1 MLPASSS
8 RKAKLLFVARMPLT
22 LRVTLSRCISVPTT
36 ATRLPDSDTGSAKVM
51 VSLPVVAST

>member
-22 LRVTLSRCISVPTT
+22 LRVTLSRCMSVPTM
-36 ATRLPDSDTGSAKVM
+36 AVSVPDSEIGSAKVM

>member
-22 LRVTLSRCISVPTT
+22 LRVTLSRCMSVPTT